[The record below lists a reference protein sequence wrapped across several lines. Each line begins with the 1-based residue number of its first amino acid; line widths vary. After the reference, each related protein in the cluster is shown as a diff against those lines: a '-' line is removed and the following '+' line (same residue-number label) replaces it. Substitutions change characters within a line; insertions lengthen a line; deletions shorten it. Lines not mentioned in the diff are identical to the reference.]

1 MGKGDYLRRIGE
13 STIRYM
19 LGTYE
24 GRKRTDRF
32 TRWIGKHGMGK

>member
-1 MGKGDYLRRIGE
+1 MGKGYCLRRIGE
-13 STIRYM
+13 STIRYI

-24 GRKRTDRF
+24 GRKQADRF